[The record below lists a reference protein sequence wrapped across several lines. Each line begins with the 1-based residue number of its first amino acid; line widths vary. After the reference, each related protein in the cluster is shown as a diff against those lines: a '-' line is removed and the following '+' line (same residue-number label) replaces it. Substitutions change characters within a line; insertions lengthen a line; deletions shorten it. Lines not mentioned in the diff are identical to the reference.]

1 VPVIEALGVQCV
13 LRHNSNHPNRTR
25 GYKMKA
31 IGYFTFLFLTMSLI
45 SCSIGGSDGGRAA
58 VSAPS
63 TLTGK
68 AYLLTVESGSGV
80 FTKTGTFT
88 VVFSSSQPTY
98 TSQGDGVNFGDSGGI
113 YIYSSSG
120 DSGTV
125 KTNDSVVSKVVYSF
139 TFNTASSGT
148 YVATATS
155 GVNSNQLGTFS
166 GTFIER

>member
-1 VPVIEALGVQCV
+1 
-13 LRHNSNHPNRTR
+13 
-25 GYKMKA
+25 MKA
-31 IGYFTFLFLTMSLI
+31 IGYFTSLFLTMSLI
-45 SCSIGGSDGGRAA
+45 SCSIGSSDGGTAA

-68 AYLLTVESGSGV
+68 TYLVTVESGSGV

-98 TSQGDGVNFGDSGGI
+98 TTQGDGVNIGDSGGI

-125 KTNDSVVSKVVYSF
+125 KIKDSVDSRFSYSL
-139 TFNTASSGT
+139 TFYTAISGT
-148 YVATATS
+148 YVATATA
-155 GVNSNQLGTFS
+155 GVNSKQSGTFS
-166 GTFIER
+166 GTFTEQ

>member
-1 VPVIEALGVQCV
+1 
-13 LRHNSNHPNRTR
+13 
-25 GYKMKA
+25 MKA

-45 SCSIGGSDGGRAA
+45 SCSIGSSDGGTAA

-68 AYLLTVESGSGV
+68 TYLLTVESGSGV
-80 FTKTGTFT
+80 FTKTGTFA

-98 TSQGDGVNFGDSGGI
+98 TTQGDGVNFGDSGGI

-125 KTNDSVVSKVVYSF
+125 KITDSVDSRFSYSL
-139 TFNTASSGT
+139 TFYTAISGT
-148 YVATATS
+148 YVATATA
-155 GVNSNQLGTFS
+155 GINSEQSGTFS
-166 GTFIER
+166 GTFTER

>member
-1 VPVIEALGVQCV
+1 
-13 LRHNSNHPNRTR
+13 
-25 GYKMKA
+25 MKA
-31 IGYFTFLFLTMSLI
+31 IGYFTLLFLTKPLI
-45 SCSIGGSDGGRAA
+45 SCSIGSSDGGAAA
-58 VSAPS
+58 VLAPS
-63 TLTGK
+63 ALAGK
-68 AYLLTVESGSGV
+68 TYQVTVESSSGV

-98 TSQGDGVNFGDSGGI
+98 TSQGDGVNFGDSGGM
-113 YIYSSSG
+113 YIYTSSG

-148 YVATATS
+148 YVATATA
-155 GVNSNQLGTFS
+155 GVNSNQSGKFS

>member
-1 VPVIEALGVQCV
+1 
-13 LRHNSNHPNRTR
+13 
-25 GYKMKA
+25 MKA

-45 SCSIGGSDGGRAA
+45 SCSIGSSDGGTAA

-68 AYLLTVESGSGV
+68 TYLLTVESGSGV

-98 TSQGDGVNFGDSGGI
+98 TTQGDGVNIGDSSGI

-125 KTNDSVVSKVVYSF
+125 KIKDSVDSRFSYSL
-139 TFNTASSGT
+139 TFYTAISGT
-148 YVATATS
+148 YVATATA
-155 GVNSNQLGTFS
+155 GVNSKPSGTFS
-166 GTFIER
+166 GTFTER